1 MVQELEVCSAGWLMI
16 GHDGVCCDLHCGIA
30 GIALSQPI
38 FLSVHAII
46 MPDLMGIR
54 YKFIPQHSSPTEDVL
69 LKEQV

>member
-1 MVQELEVCSAGWLMI
+1 MVQEPEVCSAGWLMM
-16 GHDGVCCDLHCGIA
+16 GHGGVCCDLHYGIA

-54 YKFIPQHSSPTEDVL
+54 YEFAPQHSSPTKEVL